1 MQEEKIDPQVIYD
14 EYAEKEIESRRR
26 RAYSD
31 PDTGS
36 DRYFAESSR
45 LLAMGDMEG
54 AEAAKIKGVA
64 RALEIKKEY
73 PDGGK

>member
-1 MQEEKIDPQVIYD
+1 MQEEIDPQEIYD

-36 DRYFAESSR
+36 DRHFAESSR

-54 AEAAKIKGVA
+54 AEEAKIKGVA
-64 RALEIKKEY
+64 RALEIKNEY
-73 PDGGK
+73 PN